1 MKKRRLRANP
11 LLLAILIAAP
21 IYFFSNFYQSNTE
34 NHIVKEALLGD
45 VRPKLQRVETQE
57 QRTQFNE
64 IARGL
69 GSKRS
74 DQNEINQPEVL
85 RQLAFIGDVTSGRL
99 APSNKTYLNDEKLMQ
114 ALNELKVSS
123 VDPAT
128 FRIRSSEGRYLA
140 FSSEIPLGFNT
151 TSDHGD
157 IHQWITDREG
167 LFGIGEHDQIK
178 LQETHAD
185 KEGKSVSF
193 RLSRTFKGK
202 PVWGNELGVEIK
214 NGHLTSVQ
222 GRFLTIPGE
231 LDTNEALS
239 LAEIKTILPSDY
251 SSVELADTSL
261 ESGIYIVSGVAHFTQ
276 RVLVNRG
283 FLDSSYIY
291 VLPNSKRVL
300 SIVRRSADL
309 SASKGKDLLGITRNF
324 NSALRNGVYVLEDA
338 DVPGISS
345 YSGVYQY
352 DSATDSINTITSSSP
367 DNGWDRVAVS
377 AMYNSRVVAAY
388 FNETHNR
395 KGLDGRGARLHSIV
409 NFAPLVADAD
419 EQFNLRNNALW
430 APDIQSMI
438 YGKGDPLN
446 NFAIALDV
454 AAHEFSHGVINNSS
468 NLAYKYESG
477 ALNESFADLMGVMVD
492 RDDWL
497 IGEELSETNIGE
509 RSFKDPAARGQP
521 SHYNRRVIS
530 PNTQEGD
537 WGGVHYNSGIQN
549 RAFYLIAEGLSQ
561 EGLGESIGRA
571 KTEKIAYRTMV
582 TLTPTSAKFI
592 DSAAKMIDVAEQE
605 YGLGSAEAEAVQRA
619 WELVGI
625 SVETTPIETAPDA
638 EDQFRLQVGVDFLVH
653 LYPQDGTLAA
663 ETLWEE
669 DYDVYLVQANQPYEG
684 YNSDT
689 LIGPI
694 NDTAAQP
701 IRPTVATSESG
712 DSFLAYLGTDGN
724 LYLSGLSEDSE
735 DTVLDLEDDFAYVA
749 LAQDASKIAFVT
761 IESNI
766 IWVYDF
772 KTERMTWFEV
782 EGPSYSAVKAQS
794 SVKFVDSISFDHTS
808 RKLAFD
814 YLSCAPI
821 PDEEGSCV
829 DYWSIGILDLSTG
842 FSYPFPSQNP
852 EIDLGFPRFSNLS
865 NSRIVFD
872 FIDWGESSDIEP
884 ARSLV
889 LTFDAEAQNFTTI
902 ADSNGSEK
910 FDYNFA
916 KPSFIGDDVAIT
928 FQFQLDESAN
938 IWQSNINDNLEPV
951 GDEPFT
957 QVLPYDSGFATP
969 HRNSYQR
976 IEAKL
981 VSDTN
986 VIELGPIL
994 PEESSRVEI
1003 NLQNDGNRTI
1013 QITAISSSSSLYTN
1027 LNNRTL
1033 DAGTVLSFYVELDD
1047 RAPLGLMTDT
1057 LIVAHDGDNA
1067 SLEIGFS
1074 AYIDADS
1081 DSDGV
1086 FNSKDDDDD
1095 NDGVPD
1101 ADDAFPLDIAESTDN
1116 DEDGIGDF
1124 SDNDDDNDGLLD
1136 INDPEPLT
1144 PNVTDTD
1151 NDGVLDVLDDDDDDD
1166 GYLDNDDA
1174 FPLDPSEARDLDG
1187 NGIGDKE
1194 DAVGALRD
1202 RLELNIL
1209 DQRMVSYL
1217 GRVAVNLMSDLE
1229 DNLLFGESEDW
1240 TAARGSTEAG
1250 SLLCA
1255 DGGGYDI
1262 SVTRSDFTT
1271 LSGTLTAENCKFLG
1285 LTVSGTVAFEYEDE
1299 YWFQDTPMQHY
1310 PLTMTF
1316 TNAQIKDELNR
1327 LFTYSG
1333 AASCDWRFN
1342 NSARTYSRYVHGPDS
1357 PYNFGEKYDG
1367 ALIAVYET
1375 GSRFDAGGEGW
1386 QQQSSGLEVNS
1397 GGTTDIYPF
1406 EYPNCDFENTAIVHV
1421 GKTYGA
1427 DRLKYIGEYGG
1438 AGYRITTLTRQQR
1451 KSNDQP
1457 FTLDYAINLETGE
1470 VLYNPPTTGITPER
1484 FSHPEL
1490 GQFSFSAGG
1499 GNPGTYQWASRN
1511 DSDINFYQSTS
1522 QRDHQYLIYL
1532 SDESDEF
1539 SANNIYTPWG
1549 EAESWNLG
1557 VDLDQDGVN
1566 DRVEGWAAFSWLW
1579 TDGTCG
1585 WYINRYQ
1592 GVQLFEEY
1600 RPNDLGI
1607 CQRRNGFY
1615 IDSSGKTQFSDV
1627 NGDGNNELF
1636 DVDDDDDGYLDFAD
1650 AFPLDA
1656 TEWLD
1661 SDGDGLGDNADV
1673 FPSDETE
1680 TVDSDGDGVG
1690 DNKDAFPNDRSET
1703 LDSDGDSVGDNADA
1717 FPFDAGELV
1726 DTDADGLGN
1735 NADLDDDNDGFTDE
1749 EESAARTDPLSASSC
1764 PGCFNWD
1771 VDDDGEAKALTDG
1784 LLVIRHLFGFSG
1796 EALTAGAVGSGAK
1809 RSTPAD
1815 IAAYLTNA
1823 ATELD
1828 IDGDDEAKALTDG
1841 LLLIRYLFGFTGN
1854 ALAAGAVG
1862 EAAERATAS
1871 AIQAYIAQRL
1881 PDSNGSASG
1890 SDDGGGLGSDT
1901 GDAGGSG
1908 TDGSDTGVDSG
1919 GGSTSGGSTDGGT
1932 SDGGTDSG
1940 GDSGDSGGTDGG
1952 SAGTKTIEID
1962 VVYDR
1967 VPYCTSA
1974 SCGSLGLDY
1983 AKTVQKPVRFAKAA
1997 VLDADSKQVLM
2008 DNLRTDAAG
2017 RVSFSVAVDQA
2028 FIVRV
2033 YAESSGDGAA
2043 SWGLRIVDN
2052 NGADQ
2057 EGTYPIYVLESG
2069 AINANAVTEPVT
2081 LQAESGWGLTKYTQT
2096 RSAAPFAILD
2106 SMISATLYALSGRST
2121 LAFAPVDVYWSV
2133 ANTSD
2138 SVGTSYYSGSYIMIL
2153 GDAEVDTDE
2162 YDESV
2167 IVHEWGHYFQSIL
2180 SKDDSVGG
2188 SHGGGDLLDMRVAFS
2203 EGWANAYSGLA
2214 TARDAYIDT
2223 SGSQQAGGFGI
2234 ALEGELNARAQG
2246 AVKGWYSEDSAQY
2259 LVYDLFDDG
2268 ALDDDNCR
2276 TAGLSNDGIP
2286 HRFYAPAGCSNL
2298 DLQL

>member
-1 MKKRRLRANP
+1 MTKRRLRANP

-1086 FNSKDDDDD
+1086 FNSKDEDDD

-1386 QQQSSGLEVNS
+1386 QQQLNGLEVNS

-1406 EYPNCDFENTAIVHV
+1406 EYPNCDFENTEIVHV
-1421 GKTYGA
+1421 GKTYGV
-1427 DRLKYIGEYGG
+1427 DGLKYIGEYGG
-1438 AGYRITTLTRQQR
+1438 AGYRITTSTREQR

-1457 FTLDYAINLETGE
+1457 FTLTYAINLETAE
-1470 VLYNPPTTGITPER
+1470 VLYDPISTGITPER

-1490 GQFSFSAGG
+1490 GQFSFS
-1499 GNPGTYQWASRN
+1499 
-1511 DSDINFYQSTS
+1511 
-1522 QRDHQYLIYL
+1522 
-1532 SDESDEF
+1532 
-1539 SANNIYTPWG
+1539 
-1549 EAESWNLG
+1549 
-1557 VDLDQDGVN
+1557 
-1566 DRVEGWAAFSWLW
+1566 
-1579 TDGTCG
+1579 
-1585 WYINRYQ
+1585 
-1592 GVQLFEEY
+1592 
-1600 RPNDLGI
+1600 
-1607 CQRRNGFY
+1607 
-1615 IDSSGKTQFSDV
+1615 
-1627 NGDGNNELF
+1627 
-1636 DVDDDDDGYLDFAD
+1636 
-1650 AFPLDA
+1650 
-1656 TEWLD
+1656 
-1661 SDGDGLGDNADV
+1661 
-1673 FPSDETE
+1673 
-1680 TVDSDGDGVG
+1680 
-1690 DNKDAFPNDRSET
+1690 
-1703 LDSDGDSVGDNADA
+1703 
-1717 FPFDAGELV
+1717 
-1726 DTDADGLGN
+1726 
-1735 NADLDDDNDGFTDE
+1735 
-1749 EESAARTDPLSASSC
+1749 
-1764 PGCFNWD
+1764 
-1771 VDDDGEAKALTDG
+1771 
-1784 LLVIRHLFGFSG
+1784 
-1796 EALTAGAVGSGAK
+1796 
-1809 RSTPAD
+1809 
-1815 IAAYLTNA
+1815 
-1823 ATELD
+1823 
-1828 IDGDDEAKALTDG
+1828 
-1841 LLLIRYLFGFTGN
+1841 
-1854 ALAAGAVG
+1854 
-1862 EAAERATAS
+1862 
-1871 AIQAYIAQRL
+1871 
-1881 PDSNGSASG
+1881 
-1890 SDDGGGLGSDT
+1890 
-1901 GDAGGSG
+1901 
-1908 TDGSDTGVDSG
+1908 
-1919 GGSTSGGSTDGGT
+1919 
-1932 SDGGTDSG
+1932 
-1940 GDSGDSGGTDGG
+1940 
-1952 SAGTKTIEID
+1952 
-1962 VVYDR
+1962 
-1967 VPYCTSA
+1967 
-1974 SCGSLGLDY
+1974 
-1983 AKTVQKPVRFAKAA
+1983 
-1997 VLDADSKQVLM
+1997 
-2008 DNLRTDAAG
+2008 
-2017 RVSFSVAVDQA
+2017 
-2028 FIVRV
+2028 
-2033 YAESSGDGAA
+2033 
-2043 SWGLRIVDN
+2043 
-2052 NGADQ
+2052 
-2057 EGTYPIYVLESG
+2057 
-2069 AINANAVTEPVT
+2069 VT
-2081 LQAESGWGLTKYTQT
+2081 W
-2096 RSAAPFAILD
+2096 R
-2106 SMISATLYALSGRST
+2106 
-2121 LAFAPVDVYWSV
+2121 
-2133 ANTSD
+2133 
-2138 SVGTSYYSGSYIMIL
+2138 
-2153 GDAEVDTDE
+2153 
-2162 YDESV
+2162 
-2167 IVHEWGHYFQSIL
+2167 
-2180 SKDDSVGG
+2180 
-2188 SHGGGDLLDMRVAFS
+2188 
-2203 EGWANAYSGLA
+2203 
-2214 TARDAYIDT
+2214 
-2223 SGSQQAGGFGI
+2223 
-2234 ALEGELNARAQG
+2234 
-2246 AVKGWYSEDSAQY
+2246 
-2259 LVYDLFDDG
+2259 
-2268 ALDDDNCR
+2268 
-2276 TAGLSNDGIP
+2276 
-2286 HRFYAPAGCSNL
+2286 
-2298 DLQL
+2298 

>member
-1086 FNSKDDDDD
+1086 FNSKDEDDD

-1187 NGIGDKE
+1187 NGIGDNE

-1406 EYPNCDFENTAIVHV
+1406 EYPNCDFENTEIVHV
-1421 GKTYGA
+1421 GKTYG
-1427 DRLKYIGEYGG
+1427 
-1438 AGYRITTLTRQQR
+1438 
-1451 KSNDQP
+1451 
-1457 FTLDYAINLETGE
+1457 
-1470 VLYNPPTTGITPER
+1470 
-1484 FSHPEL
+1484 
-1490 GQFSFSAGG
+1490 
-1499 GNPGTYQWASRN
+1499 
-1511 DSDINFYQSTS
+1511 
-1522 QRDHQYLIYL
+1522 
-1532 SDESDEF
+1532 
-1539 SANNIYTPWG
+1539 
-1549 EAESWNLG
+1549 
-1557 VDLDQDGVN
+1557 VDG
-1566 DRVEGWAAFSWLW
+1566 
-1579 TDGTCG
+1579 
-1585 WYINRYQ
+1585 
-1592 GVQLFEEY
+1592 
-1600 RPNDLGI
+1600 
-1607 CQRRNGFY
+1607 
-1615 IDSSGKTQFSDV
+1615 
-1627 NGDGNNELF
+1627 
-1636 DVDDDDDGYLDFAD
+1636 
-1650 AFPLDA
+1650 
-1656 TEWLD
+1656 
-1661 SDGDGLGDNADV
+1661 
-1673 FPSDETE
+1673 
-1680 TVDSDGDGVG
+1680 
-1690 DNKDAFPNDRSET
+1690 
-1703 LDSDGDSVGDNADA
+1703 
-1717 FPFDAGELV
+1717 
-1726 DTDADGLGN
+1726 
-1735 NADLDDDNDGFTDE
+1735 
-1749 EESAARTDPLSASSC
+1749 
-1764 PGCFNWD
+1764 
-1771 VDDDGEAKALTDG
+1771 
-1784 LLVIRHLFGFSG
+1784 
-1796 EALTAGAVGSGAK
+1796 
-1809 RSTPAD
+1809 
-1815 IAAYLTNA
+1815 
-1823 ATELD
+1823 
-1828 IDGDDEAKALTDG
+1828 
-1841 LLLIRYLFGFTGN
+1841 
-1854 ALAAGAVG
+1854 
-1862 EAAERATAS
+1862 
-1871 AIQAYIAQRL
+1871 
-1881 PDSNGSASG
+1881 
-1890 SDDGGGLGSDT
+1890 
-1901 GDAGGSG
+1901 
-1908 TDGSDTGVDSG
+1908 
-1919 GGSTSGGSTDGGT
+1919 
-1932 SDGGTDSG
+1932 
-1940 GDSGDSGGTDGG
+1940 
-1952 SAGTKTIEID
+1952 
-1962 VVYDR
+1962 
-1967 VPYCTSA
+1967 
-1974 SCGSLGLDY
+1974 
-1983 AKTVQKPVRFAKAA
+1983 
-1997 VLDADSKQVLM
+1997 
-2008 DNLRTDAAG
+2008 
-2017 RVSFSVAVDQA
+2017 
-2028 FIVRV
+2028 
-2033 YAESSGDGAA
+2033 
-2043 SWGLRIVDN
+2043 
-2052 NGADQ
+2052 
-2057 EGTYPIYVLESG
+2057 
-2069 AINANAVTEPVT
+2069 
-2081 LQAESGWGLTKYTQT
+2081 
-2096 RSAAPFAILD
+2096 
-2106 SMISATLYALSGRST
+2106 
-2121 LAFAPVDVYWSV
+2121 
-2133 ANTSD
+2133 
-2138 SVGTSYYSGSYIMIL
+2138 
-2153 GDAEVDTDE
+2153 
-2162 YDESV
+2162 
-2167 IVHEWGHYFQSIL
+2167 
-2180 SKDDSVGG
+2180 
-2188 SHGGGDLLDMRVAFS
+2188 
-2203 EGWANAYSGLA
+2203 
-2214 TARDAYIDT
+2214 
-2223 SGSQQAGGFGI
+2223 
-2234 ALEGELNARAQG
+2234 
-2246 AVKGWYSEDSAQY
+2246 
-2259 LVYDLFDDG
+2259 
-2268 ALDDDNCR
+2268 
-2276 TAGLSNDGIP
+2276 
-2286 HRFYAPAGCSNL
+2286 
-2298 DLQL
+2298 